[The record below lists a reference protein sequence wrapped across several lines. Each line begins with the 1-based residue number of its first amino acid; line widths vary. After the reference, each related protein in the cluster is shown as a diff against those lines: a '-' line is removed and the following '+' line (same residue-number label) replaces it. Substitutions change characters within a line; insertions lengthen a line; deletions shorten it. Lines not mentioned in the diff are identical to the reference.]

1 MQRILISIIF
11 IISTFQCFAQQEKIH
26 LVKGV
31 RGEYS
36 VILALSDVTGRE
48 ALQLAREDAKR
59 KALEKVCGSRVN
71 IWDQMESSS
80 AGDVF
85 NSLSISQTEG
95 EILEFNIVEEG
106 HKQSELRSSETIF
119 YCVADV
125 RVKKG
130 REPDPDFFIAVNGL
144 KSVYYS
150 GEELLFEV
158 KPYRDCYMK
167 IFLLE
172 NESVGYLLYP
182 NEYDKNTLLKANQ
195 QWAIADS
202 PYYSFE
208 LQKSSNREKEVNR
221 LVFLFTKSEM
231 PFNEKITSRSGI
243 EKWMASIAND
253 QKFIHFAVI
262 EIRDK

>member
-195 QWAIADS
+195 QWVLSICRS
-202 PYYSFE
+202 LFP
-208 LQKSSNREKEVNR
+208 SSTANAVPLPPRGKAFGSGAFSYLLPEATFFFVLLD
-221 LVFLFTKSEM
+221 LVD
-231 PFNEKITSRSGI
+231 G
-243 EKWMASIAND
+243 
-253 QKFIHFAVI
+253 FAAF
-262 EIRDK
+262 

>member
-11 IISTFQCFAQQEKIH
+11 VISVSQSYAQPEKTQ
-26 LVKGV
+26 LVKGI

-59 KALEKVCGSRVN
+59 KALDKVCGLRVN
-71 IWDQMESSS
+71 IWDQMETSS

-95 EILEFNIVEEG
+95 EILEFNIIEEG
-106 HKQSELRSSETIF
+106 YKQSEVRSSETIF

-130 REPDPDFFIAVNGL
+130 REPDPDFSIAVNGL

-150 GEELLFEV
+150 GEELLFDV

-172 NESVGYLLYP
+172 DERVGYLLYP
-182 NEYDKNTLLKANQ
+182 NEYDKDTLLKANQ
-195 QWAIADS
+195 KWAIADS
-202 PYYSFE
+202 LYYSFE
-208 LQKSSNREKEVNR
+208 LQKSSNRDKEINR
-221 LVFLFTKSEM
+221 LVFLFTKREM
-231 PFNEKITSRSGI
+231 PFNEQITSRSEI
-243 EKWMASIAND
+243 EKWIASIPND
-253 QKFIHFAVI
+253 QKFMHFAII